1 MKSLSIAQEYVL
13 CSLNTKG
20 DLPPLS
26 IKIPVC
32 VVASG
37 LIELLLSNC
46 IKVNE
51 NKKLCVIN
59 GLGAEQVYLK
69 SLFDSLNKPRPI
81 EIKEIA
87 LEYNLSFT
95 NKRLNA
101 LVADIGNS
109 LADRD
114 CVTIEKGGILGNES
128 YFIPNPDEV
137 DRVIQKIRAE
147 LLESGTV
154 SDETVALAS
163 LLEEGNQIRNYFSKY
178 ELKQLNVRLK
188 EIKKASSNQLLKQ
201 MLDYVDSFMIGLS

>member
-13 CSLNTKG
+13 CSLNKKG
-20 DLPPLS
+20 NFPPLS

-37 LIELLLSNC
+37 LIELLISNC
-46 IKVNE
+46 IKMDD

-59 GLGAEQVYLK
+59 DLGVEQVYLK
-69 SLFDSLNKPRPI
+69 SLFDSLNKPKPI
-81 EIKEIA
+81 KIQDIA

-114 CVTIEKGGILGNES
+114 CVTAEKGGIFRNKF

-154 SDETVALAS
+154 SDETVALVS
-163 LLEEGNQIRNYFSKY
+163 LLEESNQIKNYFSKY
-178 ELKQLNVRLK
+178 ESKQLNVRLK

-201 MLDYVDSFMIGLS
+201 MLDYVDSFIIGLS

>member
-1 MKSLSIAQEYVL
+1 MKNLSITQEYVL
-13 CSLNTKG
+13 CSLNKKG
-20 DLPPLS
+20 NFPTLS

-37 LIELLLSNC
+37 LIELLLNNC
-46 IKVNE
+46 IKIDE
-51 NKKLCVIN
+51 NKKLCVISD
-59 GLGAEQVYLK
+59 LGAEQVYLK
-69 SLFDSLNKPRPI
+69 SLYDSLNKPKPI
-81 EIKEIA
+81 KIQEIA

-95 NKRLNA
+95 SKKLNV

-114 CVTIEKGGILGNES
+114 CVTPEKGGIFGNGF

-154 SDETVALAS
+154 SDETIALVS
-163 LLEEGNQIRNYFSKY
+163 LLEEGGQIKNYFSKY
-178 ELKQLNVRLK
+178 ESEQLKVRLK
-188 EIKKASSNQLLKQ
+188 EIKKAPSNQLLKQ
-201 MLDYVDSFMIGLS
+201 MLDYVDSFMIGLG